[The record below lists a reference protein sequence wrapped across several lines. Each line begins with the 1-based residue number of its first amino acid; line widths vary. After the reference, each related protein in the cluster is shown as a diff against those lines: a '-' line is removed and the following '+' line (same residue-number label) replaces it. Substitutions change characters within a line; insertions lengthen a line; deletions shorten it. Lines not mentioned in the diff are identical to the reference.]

1 MNNMNLTR
9 TVILILTTAIT
20 MTSCLGPAK
29 IDKWVAQKYTEL
41 PPPAKK
47 KHEQIAISSNVSYP
61 GTTLST
67 TEKKTSNML
76 PLIVYWQFDYKNTC
90 TINPQIPVNIFT
102 TTVISYAGHGLQ
114 QKLNGQRIELT
125 VEKIPTKFAIDD
137 KGHLIFVGLAYAWDY
152 LTVLPEE
159 KDFVVSYKLFD
170 AKNQQVKQG
179 EVALSGSADPIDVHM
194 FQSLKKKTWAFLD
207 QYDAGIAVMSKHIVD
222 KLVTELKAGDAVSK
236 D

>member
-1 MNNMNLTR
+1 MPVIR
-9 TVILILTTAIT
+9 TCAIRSSLFLFLASIL
-20 MTSCLGPAK
+20 MSSCLGPKK
-29 IDKWVAQKYTEL
+29 IDKWVAQKYVD
-41 PPPAKK
+41 PPPPTKK
-47 KHEQIAISSNVSYP
+47 KHDQIVISSNMVYA

-102 TTVISYAGHGLQ
+102 TTVVSYAGHGLQ

-125 VEKIPTKFAIDD
+125 IEKIPTKFAIDD

-159 KDFVVSYKLFD
+159 RDFVVSYKLFD
-170 AKNQQVKQG
+170 TKNQQMKQG
-179 EVALSGSADPIDVHM
+179 EVALTGSAKPIDVHM
-194 FQSLKKKTWAFLD
+194 FNSLKKKTWAFLD
-207 QYDAGIAVMSKHIVD
+207 QYDADIAVMSKHIVD
-222 KLVTELKAGDAVSK
+222 KLVAEL
-236 D
+236 